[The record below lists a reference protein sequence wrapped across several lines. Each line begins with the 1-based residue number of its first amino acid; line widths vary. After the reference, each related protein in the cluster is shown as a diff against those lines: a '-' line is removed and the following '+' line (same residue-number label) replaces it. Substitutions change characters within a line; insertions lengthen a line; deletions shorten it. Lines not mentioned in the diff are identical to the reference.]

1 MTDTVDKSGPPTQ
14 SPTVPVPD
22 GADVKGGGGT
32 RSYNRWTE
40 NDTLEDYSLRY
51 APKSFRKWTPYVV
64 STAALGGIAYLADFA
79 IGGSIIIT
87 HGFSNA
93 VAAILL
99 AAAVIFLTGIPIAY
113 YSAKYSI
120 DMDLLTRGA
129 GFGYLGSTLTS
140 IIYASFTF
148 IFFALEGS
156 IMAQAFES
164 GLHIPLPIGYLISS
178 VVILPLVVYGMTAL
192 SRLQVWT
199 QPIWLI
205 LMVIPFVAVAITD
218 PAKYAQWTNFAGN
231 SPTGASFTVLGFGL
245 GAGVALSLIAQI
257 GEQVDYLR
265 FMPEK
270 TPQNARRWWAAV
282 LSAGPGW
289 VVLGAAKQL
298 GGAFLAF
305 YVANKVGLVRA
316 NEPIEQYI
324 SGFSI
329 FFAPIALG
337 LATFFVILSQIK
349 INVTNAYSGS
359 LSWSNFFS
367 RVLHWHPGRV
377 VWIFLNVGIS
387 LVLMEAGVFGLL
399 NAVLGFYSN
408 VAIAWVGAVTAD
420 LVINKPLKLSPSYI
434 EFKRAHLYNFNPV
447 GFGAMAVGSAVSILA
462 FFNAFGATA
471 QAFSPFIALGI
482 AVVLSPILAIVTKGR
497 YYIAR
502 KDELEPAVSELGV
515 MSDIAMTCAVCQGSF
530 ERPDMAG
537 CPFHEGPICS
547 LCCSLDKDCHDMC
560 KKTDGPVNLGLPTPA
575 RAGSAPTR

>member
-1 MTDTVDKSGPPTQ
+1 V
-14 SPTVPVPD
+14 VP
-22 GADVKGGGGT
+22 ADADAKGGGGT

-164 GLHIPLPIGYLISS
+164 GLHIPLPVGYLISS

-205 LMVIPFVAVAITD
+205 LMVIPFVAIAITD
-218 PAKYAQWTNFAGN
+218 PGKYAQWTSFAGK

-305 YVANKVGLVRA
+305 YVVNKVGLGRA

-447 GFGAMAVGSAVSILA
+447 GFGAMAVGSVVSILA

-482 AVVLSPILAIVTKGR
+482 AIVLSPILAIVTRGR

-502 KDELEPAVSELGV
+502 TDELEPAISELGV
-515 MSDIAMTCAVCQGSF
+515 MSDTTLTCAVCQGSF

-575 RAGSAPTR
+575 RAASAPTG

>member
-1 MTDTVDKSGPPTQ
+1 
-14 SPTVPVPD
+14 
-22 GADVKGGGGT
+22 
-32 RSYNRWTE
+32 
-40 NDTLEDYSLRY
+40 
-51 APKSFRKWTPYVV
+51 V

-93 VAAILL
+93 VAAILV

-205 LMVIPFVAVAITD
+205 LMVIPFVAIAITD
-218 PAKYAQWTNFAGN
+218 PGKYAQWASFAGN

-265 FMPEK
+265 FMPER
-270 TPQNARRWWAAV
+270 TPQNANRWWAGV
-282 LSAGPGW
+282 LAAGPGW

-305 YVANKVGLVRA
+305 YIAHEVGLGRA
-316 NEPIEQYI
+316 NEPIEQYVI
-324 SGFSI
+324 GFSI
-329 FFAPIALG
+329 FLAPIALG

-367 RVLHWHPGRV
+367 RILHWHPGRV

-387 LVLMEAGVFGLL
+387 LVLMEAGVFGFL

-447 GFGAMAVGSAVSILA
+447 GFGAMVVGSVVSILA

-482 AVVLSPILAIVTKGR
+482 AIVLSPILAIATKGR

-502 KDELEPAVSELGV
+502 QDELEPPISDLGV
-515 MSDIAMTCAVCQGSF
+515 MSDVAMTCTVCRGSF

-575 RAGSAPTR
+575 GVGSAPTG